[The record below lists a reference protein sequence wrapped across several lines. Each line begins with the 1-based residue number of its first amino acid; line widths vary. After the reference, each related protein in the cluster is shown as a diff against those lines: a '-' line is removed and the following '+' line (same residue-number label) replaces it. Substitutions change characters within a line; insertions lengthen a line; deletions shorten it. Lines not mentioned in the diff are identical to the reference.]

1 MLEPHLVDDQDLV
14 VLLGNLLP
22 AIRNVAAAM
31 LSIDLPHRK
40 AVLMPG
46 PANVERVVITVEPA
60 LDSSG
65 RNMAVT
71 GIHPGQ
77 VTVAG
82 SNEDLQ
88 MKSKKLCDMLACPY
102 IILLLAVLL
111 PAPGYVAAVVL
122 RVHLPCKIRSSI
134 VKHLYP

>member
-14 VLLGNLLP
+14 VLLGNLIP

-31 LSIDLPHRK
+31 LSIGLPHRK

-46 PANVERVVITVEPA
+46 PANVERVVIAVEPA

-82 SNEDLQ
+82 SHKDLE
-88 MKSKKLCDMLACPY
+88 MKSKEYVDMQTCPY
-102 IILLLAVLL
+102 IILLLAV
-111 PAPGYVAAVVL
+111 PQAM
-122 RVHLPCKIRSSI
+122 
-134 VKHLYP
+134 